1 MSTNLIVSRSG
12 ELIEAEVD
20 GELVALHAERG
31 KCFGFNRS
39 ATRIWRLAERPIS
52 LSALCDALMTEF
64 AVDRA
69 RCEQEVT
76 EAVRELEREG
86 LLKVTTSGSPATG
99 A

>member
-1 MSTNLIVSRSG
+1 LSTDLIISRTG
-12 ELIEAEVD
+12 ELLEAEVD

-52 LSALCDALMTEF
+52 MAALCDALMAEF

-69 RCEQEVT
+69 RCEAEVT

-86 LLKVTTSGSPATG
+86 LVSVSEGGLPANP